1 MYRHSPLRSI
11 TNSSM
16 DHQALLKTTQIA
28 ILTTRGNCWN
38 DRVSI
43 LSPFFQGSC
52 ISARKML
59 ILKVNFKS
67 SGFLPMKIGE
77 VARKAGVRTSAIR
90 FYEKAGVLPPAFRQ
104 NGQRRFAADV
114 ELQLAVIEF
123 ARKAGFTIAEIKLL
137 FHGFRKSAP
146 ASARWRQL
154 ARKKYREMD
163 LLITRLKSMQKLLK
177 KSMRCHCTKLDD
189 CGRILL
195 SQSENAS

>member
-1 MYRHSPLRSI
+1 MHVLS
-11 TNSSM
+11 
-16 DHQALLKTTQIA
+16 LLEK
-28 ILTTRGNCWN
+28 
-38 DRVSI
+38 
-43 LSPFFQGSC
+43 SC
-52 ISARKML
+52 IHTGRML
-59 ILKVNFKS
+59 ILKAHFKS
-67 SGFLPMKIGE
+67 SVVFLPEMKIGE
-77 VARKAGVRTSAIR
+77 VARKAGIRTSAIR
-90 FYEKAGVLPPAFRQ
+90 FYEKAGVLPPAARQ
-104 NGQRRFAADV
+104 NGQRHFAPDA

>member
-1 MYRHSPLRSI
+1 MFSPFSKKV
-11 TNSSM
+11 
-16 DHQALLKTTQIA
+16 AY
-28 ILTTRGNCWN
+28 TRG
-38 DRVSI
+38 R
-43 LSPFFQGSC
+43 
-52 ISARKML
+52 ML
-59 ILKVNFKS
+59 ILKAHFKS
-67 SGFLPMKIGE
+67 SVVFLPKMKIGE
-77 VARKAGVRTSAIR
+77 VARKAGIRTSAIR
-90 FYEKAGVLPPAFRQ
+90 FYEKAGVLPPAARQ
-104 NGQRRFAADV
+104 NGQRHFAPDA

>member
-1 MYRHSPLRSI
+1 
-11 TNSSM
+11 
-16 DHQALLKTTQIA
+16 
-28 ILTTRGNCWN
+28 
-38 DRVSI
+38 
-43 LSPFFQGSC
+43 
-52 ISARKML
+52 ML
-59 ILKVNFKS
+59 ILKVHFKS
-67 SGFLPMKIGE
+67 SVVFLPKMKIGE
-77 VARKAGVRTSAIR
+77 VARKAGIRTSAIR
-90 FYEKAGVLPPAFRQ
+90 FYEKAGVLPPAARQ
-104 NGQRRFAADV
+104 NGQRHFAPDA

-137 FHGFRKSAP
+137 FHGFRKTAL

-195 SQSENAS
+195 SQSEKAS